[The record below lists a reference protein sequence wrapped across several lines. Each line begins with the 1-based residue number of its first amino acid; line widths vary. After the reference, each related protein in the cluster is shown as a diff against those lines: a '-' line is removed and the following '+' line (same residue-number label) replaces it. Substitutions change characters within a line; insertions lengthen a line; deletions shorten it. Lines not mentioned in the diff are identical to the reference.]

1 MKSRKMIIWKFKSTL
16 KNRGTSKENLLNQDI
31 ISNIDEKINKYETL
45 ELQLSNDDSNSMNI
59 NELVLNVT

>member
-1 MKSRKMIIWKFKSTL
+1 MKIWKFKSTL